1 MKKKMLI
8 LLILCVIVA
17 VLTICAKICFFNVSE
32 DSPEVDLTA
41 TSSNTRSNLDK
52 SNKLSKSNKKLRG
65 KPSQNLNNEESVDDD
80 KENPYDN
87 ISDEEMSSL
96 SKEYCIILDALRNA
110 FDKENKALVLQIV
123 RDIQKTKGWEDLTPK
138 IIKEEAL
145 EALDWFGVDTL
156 PEVVGFLADKDKEI
170 LESAINRFE
179 SAVEDSDLKEADRAN
194 ILVMAAQVITDS
206 EALESMFFELNS
218 MENSIAVEAIKKLW
232 ISANET
238 AKRLL
243 PETIE
248 SITGEDDITTPEKLD
263 AWLRENSDDQ

>member
-1 MKKKMLI
+1 MKKKILI
-8 LLILCVIVA
+8 LLSLCVIVA

-52 SNKLSKSNKKLRG
+52 SNKLSKSKKLRG
-65 KPSQNLNNEESVDDD
+65 KTSRNLSDEESVDDD

-96 SKEYCIILDALRNA
+96 SKEHCIILDALRNA
-110 FDKENKALVLQIV
+110 FDKENKAQVLQIV
-123 RDIQKTKGWEDLTPK
+123 RDIQKTNGWEDSTPK

-170 LESAINRFE
+170 LESAIDRFE
-179 SAVEDSDLKEADRAN
+179 SAVEDSDIKEIDRAN

-232 ISANET
+232 VSANET
-238 AKRLL
+238 AKALL

>member
-1 MKKKMLI
+1 MKKKILI
-8 LLILCVIVA
+8 SLISCVIVVFLA
-17 VLTICAKICFFNVSE
+17 ICARFCFLSVSA
-32 DSPEVDLTA
+32 DSSKDDLTA
-41 TSSNTRSNLDK
+41 TSSNTGSNLNK
-52 SNKLSKSNKKLRG
+52 SNKSSKSNKKLRG
-65 KPSQNLNNEESVDDD
+65 IASRNLNNEESIDDD
-80 KENPYDN
+80 ENPYDN

-96 SKEYCIILDALRNA
+96 SKEHCIMLDSLRKA
-110 FDKENKALVLQIV
+110 FDEENKAKVLQIV
-123 RDIQKTKGWEDLTPK
+123 RDMQKTKGWEELTPK
-138 IIKEEAL
+138 VIKEEAL

-218 MENSIAVEAIKKLW
+218 MENSIAVEAIKQLW

-248 SITGEDDITTPEKLD
+248 SVTGEDDITTPEKLD